1 MKIRK
6 TLTSWLSTPL
16 LLTIRNEENLE
27 EKVNFPFSPG
37 VVVFVTFFVFSLI
50 SLFGAVVGSFILNRA
65 IPQNAR
71 EEELRSQII
80 GLNEVIDSI
89 AEEMSE
95 KEVFLKDFQ
104 DALGGETKKL
114 RQSTNF
120 FKMDTT
126 NQNGF
131 LKNNQPKQQGFNI
144 QTDTIDI
151 DYISPVDAR
160 IRGQFEN
167 GSSQPNGD
175 ENSAIQTNHFFAPIK
190 GIVTKKYN
198 PQQLHYGID
207 VVAGKEEPIK
217 SIKNGT
223 VILASWTDDT
233 GHVIGVQHSDNIIS
247 VYKHCSFL
255 NKKIGDR
262 VDTGEV
268 IAIMGNSGEY
278 TTGPHLHFELWHQ
291 GTPLNPEDFIAF

>member
-1 MKIRK
+1 MKFRK
-6 TLTSWLSTPL
+6 TLTSWLSTRL
-16 LLTIRNEENLE
+16 LLTVRNEENLE
-27 EKVNFPFSPG
+27 EKVNLPYTPG
-37 VVVFVTFFVFSLI
+37 AIIFIGFFTFCLI
-50 SLFGAVVGSFILNRA
+50 SLFGAIIGSFILNRA

-71 EEELRSQII
+71 EEELRSQIRD
-80 GLNEVIDSI
+80 LNEVVDSI

-114 RQSTNF
+114 KQSTNF
-120 FKMDTT
+120 FKIDTT

-151 DYISPVDAR
+151 DYISPIDAR
-160 IRGQFEN
+160 IRSQFEKG
-167 GSSQPNGD
+167 GSRLSD
-175 ENSAIQTNHFFAPIK
+175 ADKSAISTNHFFAPVK
-190 GIVTKKYN
+190 GMITKKYN

-207 VVAGKEEPIK
+207 VVAGEEAAIK

-233 GHVIGVQHSDNIIS
+233 GHVIGIQHSDNIIS
-247 VYKHCSFL
+247 VYKHCSLL

-262 VDTGEV
+262 VETGEV
-268 IAIMGNSGEY
+268 IAIIGNSGEY

-291 GTPLNPEDFIAF
+291 GTPLNPEDFIVF